1 MSSVI
6 SCKYCGRKDFS
17 NSRALL
23 QHLSKNRC
31 KERSQDALL
40 KGKSG
45 QRGTMR
51 TLQFSSV
58 WFVSNKH
65 SFNANNCST
74 VLNNTSVLDGNNV
87 PFGRRSELVEL
98 YNNVAEC
105 EEESFDN
112 NWPVDLDCDEQP
124 HPGYNDFVLE
134 DAATYSVLNN
144 YNFYCKSIGQR
155 FADSLPNNA
164 AEAVELLVLLR
175 KSRAPLGL
183 YELLM
188 KWHFVYMQRVKR
200 HQPVSESLHYF
211 SAGRLF
217 ISTCFHGI
225 TWIQKSTILKEELL
239 FLVRLPMWILS
250 TTMLCL
256 SLILC

>member
-1 MSSVI
+1 
-6 SCKYCGRKDFS
+6 
-17 NSRALL
+17 
-23 QHLSKNRC
+23 
-31 KERSQDALL
+31 
-40 KGKSG
+40 
-45 QRGTMR
+45 
-51 TLQFSSV
+51 
-58 WFVSNKH
+58 
-65 SFNANNCST
+65 
-74 VLNNTSVLDGNNV
+74 LDGNNV

-124 HPGYNDFVLE
+124 HPGYNDYVLE

-200 HQPVSESLHYF
+200 HQPVSELLHYF
-211 SAGRLF
+211 SRESLYKYLF
-217 ISTCFHGI
+217 SRYHMDPKKYNIERRI
-225 TWIQKSTILKEELL
+225 TLPGSAANVNIIHHDAVSQFESLL
-239 FLVRLPMWILS
+239 MCWKVLVTNPVL
-250 TTMLCL
+250 
-256 SLILC
+256 